1 MEPMVVNEM
10 KDISLYK
17 NTTTTKNIPL
27 LLEIL
32 DPLYNETRVLLH
44 YGSITAPS
52 NWESL
57 LLFRI
62 KMKI

>member
-32 DPLYNETRVLLH
+32 DPLYNEIRVLLH